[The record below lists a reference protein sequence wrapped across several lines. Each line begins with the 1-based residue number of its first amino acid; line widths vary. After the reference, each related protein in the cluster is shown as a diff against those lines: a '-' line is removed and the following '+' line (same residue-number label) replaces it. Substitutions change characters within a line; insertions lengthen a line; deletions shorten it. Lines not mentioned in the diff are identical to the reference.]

1 MTTPKTPVKKA
12 ARKTTTVKR
21 AQSATQNL
29 KKPEPTYT
37 LHFNSIEERLKYIY
51 GNMTPEES
59 LEILFEAGIL
69 TPSGRLSP
77 EYK

>member
-1 MTTPKTPVKKA
+1 MTTKNTPVKKA
-12 ARKTTTVKR
+12 ARKTTVDRPNPFKAFET
-21 AQSATQNL
+21 T
-29 KKPEPTYT
+29 
-37 LHFNSIEERLKYIY
+37 EERLKYLY

-59 LEILFEAGIL
+59 LEILYEAGIL

>member
-1 MTTPKTPVKKA
+1 MTTQKTYIKKA
-12 ARKTTTVKR
+12 ARRGTGDRPNPFVAFEST
-21 AQSATQNL
+21 
-29 KKPEPTYT
+29 
-37 LHFNSIEERLKYIY
+37 EERLKYLY

-59 LEILFEAGIL
+59 LEILYEAGIL